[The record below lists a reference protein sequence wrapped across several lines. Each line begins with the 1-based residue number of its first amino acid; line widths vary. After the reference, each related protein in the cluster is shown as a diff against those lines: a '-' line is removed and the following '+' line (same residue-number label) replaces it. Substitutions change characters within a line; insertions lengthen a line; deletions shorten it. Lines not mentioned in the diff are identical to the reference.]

1 MKKKRI
7 LTILV
12 VACLLVGGLWFLQKL
27 LTPKYINE
35 IIEGRLIA
43 DYYDNAGGNDVV
55 FIGDCEVYENISPI
69 TLWED
74 YGITS
79 YIRGSAQ
86 QLIWQS
92 YYLMEET
99 LKYEKP
105 KVMVFNVLSMKYGE
119 PQNEA
124 YNRMT
129 LDGMRWSDSKV
140 NSIKASMTDEEEFI
154 TYLFP
159 LLRYHSRWSE
169 LSGEDFEYLFKT
181 KRSFHQGYLMR
192 VDVRPVTSYPS
203 PTPLQDY
210 QFSDTSYEYLDK
222 MVKLCKDNGVEL
234 VLMKAPSIYPYWYDE
249 WEEQME
255 DYAEKNGLLYI
266 NFLELLDETGID
278 FATDTYDNGLH
289 LNLSGAE
296 KLAKYLGAELQET
309 YQLPDH
315 RGDAQVAAKWQEK
328 SDFYHEM
335 EADQYRELEEYGYL
349 KSYGGRKPAGQ
360 ED

>member
-1 MKKKRI
+1 MKKKRF

-27 LTPKYINE
+27 LTPKYIND

-43 DYYDNAGGNDVV
+43 DYYDNAGGNDVIFV
-55 FIGDCEVYENISPI
+55 GDCEVYENISPI
-69 TLWED
+69 TLWEE

-129 LDGMRWSDSKV
+129 LDGMRWSNSKV
-140 NSIKASMTDEEEFI
+140 KSIQASMTEEEDFI

-159 LLRYHSRWSE
+159 ILRYHSRWSE
-169 LSGEDFEYLFKT
+169 LSGEDFEYLFQT

-192 VDVRPVTSYPS
+192 VDVRPVTSAPS
-203 PTPLQDY
+203 TPPLQDY
-210 QFSDTSYEYLDK
+210 RFSDTSYEYLDK
-222 MVKLCKDNGVEL
+222 MVKLCKENGVEL
-234 VLMKAPSIYPYWYDE
+234 VLMKAPSIYPHWYDE

-255 DYAEKNGLLYI
+255 DYAEKNGLRYI

-278 FATDTYDNGLH
+278 FETDTYDNGLH

-296 KLAKYLGAELQET
+296 KLAKYLGAELQEA

-315 RGDAQVAAKWQEK
+315 RGDAEVAAKWQEK
-328 SDFYHEM
+328 ADFYHEM
-335 EADQYRELEEYGYL
+335 EADQHRELEEYGYL
-349 KSYGGRKPAGQ
+349 KSYGGRKPS
-360 ED
+360 E